1 MPTRLPRIATAVLAG
16 SLALGVASPALAE
29 ETTDDPTLAER
40 CLDQIDRRIG
50 DLGTAKSRAQN
61 ATALTDSHL
70 GTITSII
77 DSTEAGLGELAVA
90 IEATD
95 DRATL
100 VELCTSIAT
109 DHRVYLVVL
118 PQTHL
123 AIGADRVE
131 AATDRGDELI
141 ATFDAAVDA
150 AIQAGADVT
159 EAVAL
164 RNDAAVQAGA
174 DVTEAVALRN
184 DAAAHLADA
193 ATTAAGVGDQVLT
206 VTPSSWNDG
215 PGQTVIQDSRTAV
228 RSGHEDIK
236 AGIQDGKAAIEALR
250 AAIDAVGSDA

>member
-164 RNDAAVQAGA
+164 RNDAA
-174 DVTEAVALRN
+174 
-184 DAAAHLADA
+184 AHLADA

>member
-29 ETTDDPTLAER
+29 ETTEDPTLAER

-77 DSTEAGLGELAVA
+77 DSTETGLGELAVA

-150 AIQAGADVT
+150 AI
-159 EAVAL
+159 
-164 RNDAAVQAGA
+164 QAGA

>member
-29 ETTDDPTLAER
+29 ETTEDPTLAER

-164 RNDAAVQAGA
+164 RNDAA
-174 DVTEAVALRN
+174 
-184 DAAAHLADA
+184 AHLADA

>member
-29 ETTDDPTLAER
+29 ETADDPTLADR

-61 ATALTDSHL
+61 ATALTDGHL

-77 DSTEAGLGELAVA
+77 DSTKAGLGDLAVE

-95 DRATL
+95 DRAIL

-131 AATDRGDELI
+131 AAADRGDELI

-150 AIQAGADVT
+150 AIEAGADVA

-164 RNDAAVQAGA
+164 RD
-174 DVTEAVALRN
+174 E
-184 DAAAHLADA
+184 AAAHLADA
-193 ATTAAGVGDQVLT
+193 ATGAAGVGDQVLT
-206 VTPSSWNDG
+206 VTPAAWNDG
-215 PGQTVIQDSRTAV
+215 PGQTVIQDSRSAV